1 MFEPIVETLE
11 NGLKLVTINL
21 DGFHTVT
28 NFLVIRSGSRYETS
42 DNNGI
47 AHFLEHMVF
56 KGTKSFANSKEIAQ
70 AIEGVGGYFNAWTA
84 NDHTAYWNIVPETQW
99 RHGIQVASELAFTP
113 KLRAEDLERER
124 GVIIEEIRRLHDDPS
139 HLVDDLLGPVLFKD
153 HPLGQ
158 SVIGTEETILA
169 MTIEQFRD
177 YHRAHYAPSQAY
189 FVVVGNLKGKD
200 ISAEISAQL
209 AEFKP
214 QAVSK
219 PKLFTGNSKK
229 GLNLYKK
236 QTDQTHF
243 MLASALPGLSIQHK
257 DRFVGSVLN
266 AVLGRGMSSR
276 LFLNIREK
284 KGLAYAIN
292 SNIQPFEDTGAVMV
306 YGGVNTGKIGLALE
320 ALEEEL
326 KSLQQVLVPE
336 DELGKAKALVTGSF
350 DLTADRPV
358 DLATW
363 YGTSAL
369 LGAKES
375 FEQAK
380 DLVSKVTAKEI
391 QQLAQEL
398 FKKDRLAMSVV
409 GPYQD
414 SKIFDSFLGL

>member
-1 MFEPIVETLE
+1 MFEPIIETLE

-28 NFLVIRSGSRYETS
+28 NFLVIRSGSRYETA

-56 KGTKSFANSKEIAQ
+56 KGTKSYENSKEIAQ
-70 AIEGVGGYFNAWTA
+70 AIEGVGGYFNAWTS
-84 NDHTAYWNIVPETQW
+84 NDHTAYWNIVPESQW
-99 RHGIQVASELAFTP
+99 RRGIQVASELAFTP

-158 SVIGTEETILA
+158 SIIGTEQTIKA

-177 YHRAHYAPSQAY
+177 YHRSHYAPSQAY
-189 FVVVGNLKGKD
+189 FVVVGNLLGKD

-209 AEFKP
+209 SEFKP
-214 QAVSK
+214 QAISK
-219 PKLFTGNSKK
+219 PELFTGNSRK
-229 GLNLYKK
+229 GLNLYNK

-243 MLASALPGLSIQHK
+243 MVASALPALSIQHQ
-257 DRFVGSVLN
+257 DRFVGTVLN

-292 SNIQPFEDTGAVMV
+292 SSIQPFEDTGAVMI
-306 YGGVNTGKIGLALE
+306 YGGVNTGKISLALE
-320 ALEEEL
+320 ALNEEL
-326 KSLQQVLVPE
+326 ESLQQVLVPE

-363 YGTSAL
+363 YGTGAL

-380 DLVSKVTAKEI
+380 ERVSKVTATEI

-414 SKIFDSFLGL
+414 SKVFDDFLGL